1 MKRVLLDCD
10 GVISDFVSGY
20 LDVVL
25 RVTGREFKPEHVTSW
40 NIAEAIGLD
49 KTEQRLVTD
58 ALNETEQ
65 FAWRLSVLPKAKE
78 GLAWLCQ
85 VADVH
90 IVTSPWNS
98 HPTWSHDR
106 VMWLRQ
112 FGIRSDHI
120 TQTSAKHICV
130 GDILVD
136 DKVST
141 LIEWSREHPLGV
153 AVKWN
158 TLHNINEAWA
168 GLSTDSWAFLV
179 GLCT

>member
-20 LDVVL
+20 LDVVF
-25 RVTGREFKPEHVTSW
+25 RVTGKEFKPEHVTSW
-40 NIAEAIGLD
+40 DIADALRLSKDER
-49 KTEQRLVTD
+49 RLVTD

-65 FAWRLSVLPKAKE
+65 FAWRLNVLPHAI
-78 GLAWLCQ
+78 
-85 VADVH
+85 ADVH

-98 HPTWSHDR
+98 HPTWCHDR

-112 FGIRSDHI
+112 LGIRSDHI
-120 TQTSAKHICV
+120 TQTSAKHICS
-130 GDILVD
+130 GDIIVD
-136 DKVST
+136 DKVTT
-141 LIEWSREHPLGV
+141 LMEWSKEFPLGV

-158 TLHNINEAWA
+158 TLHNRNEAWV
-168 GLSTDSWAFLV
+168 GLATDSWAFLV